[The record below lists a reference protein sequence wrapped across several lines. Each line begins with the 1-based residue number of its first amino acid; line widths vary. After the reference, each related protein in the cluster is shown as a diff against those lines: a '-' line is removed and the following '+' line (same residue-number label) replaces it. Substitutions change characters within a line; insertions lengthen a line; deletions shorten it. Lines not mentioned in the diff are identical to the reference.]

1 MPRLKYRVVLPKAGL
16 WREILNSDS
25 ELYGGSN
32 LGNLGGV
39 FSEDYAVHGQPF
51 SALLTLP
58 PMSVSA
64 FRLE

>member
-1 MPRLKYRVVLPKAGL
+1 
-16 WREILNSDS
+16 
-25 ELYGGSN
+25 